1 MDFIVDFLID
11 YYGPIPYLAIFV
23 ILLLCGLGVPVPE
36 DITLI
41 AGGILAYYG
50 VCDVWVMIGVGL
62 CGVLIGDSIVFWLGH
77 TFGRRLLKKWPFRVF
92 IDETKIQSI
101 RNKLHHHGGKLLFT
115 ARFMPGLRSTVF
127 FASGM
132 LHFPYRKL
140 IVYDGAAALISVPAI
155 VFSVYYFG
163 DFLEKVI
170 RLIKRVEGGI
180 AGLIAVI
187 IIFIAVKLWLNHKKK
202 LRTHH
207 EPQP

>member
-62 CGVLIGDSIVFWLGH
+62 LGVLIGDSLVFWLGH
-77 TFGRRLLKKWPFRVF
+77 RFGRRLLKKWPFRMF

-101 RNKLHHHGGKLLFT
+101 RGKLHHHGGKLLFT

-127 FASGM
+127 FASGL

-155 VFSVYYFG
+155 VYSVYYFG
-163 DFLEKVI
+163 DFLEYVI

-180 AGLIAVI
+180 AIVIALAVGLVI
-187 IIFIAVKLWLNHKKK
+187 LKLWLKHKKK
-202 LRTHH
+202 VSH
-207 EPQP
+207 P

>member
-62 CGVLIGDSIVFWLGH
+62 LGVLIGDSLVFWLGH
-77 TFGRRLLKKWPFRVF
+77 RFGRRLLKKWPFRMF

-101 RNKLHHHGGKLLFT
+101 RGKLHHHGGKLLFT

-127 FASGM
+127 FASGL

-155 VFSVYYFG
+155 VYSVYYFG
-163 DFLEKVI
+163 DFLEYVI

-180 AGLIAVI
+180 AIVIAV
-187 IIFIAVKLWLNHKKK
+187 AVGFVILKLWLKHKKK
-202 LRTHH
+202 VSH
-207 EPQP
+207 P

>member
-62 CGVLIGDSIVFWLGH
+62 LGVLLGDSLVFWLGH
-77 TFGRRLLKKWPFRVF
+77 RFGRRLLKKWPFRMF

-101 RNKLHHHGGKLLFT
+101 RGKLHHHGGKLLFT

-127 FASGM
+127 FASGL

-155 VFSVYYFG
+155 VYSVYYFG
-163 DFLEKVI
+163 DFLEYVI

-180 AGLIAVI
+180 AIVIAAAVGIVI
-187 IIFIAVKLWLNHKKK
+187 LKLWLKHKKK
-202 LRTHH
+202 VSL
-207 EPQP
+207 P

>member
-1 MDFIVDFLID
+1 MDFIVDLLID

-50 VCDVWVMIGVGL
+50 VCDVWIMIGVGL
-62 CGVLIGDSIVFWLGH
+62 LGVLLGDSIVFYLGKRY
-77 TFGRRLLKKWPFRVF
+77 GRRLLKKWPFRMF
-92 IDETKIQSI
+92 IDETKIQNI
-101 RNKLHHHGGKLLFT
+101 RGKLHHHGGKLLFT

-127 FASGM
+127 FASGL

-155 VFSVYYFG
+155 VYSVYYFG
-163 DFLEKVI
+163 DYLEYVI
-170 RLIKRVEGGI
+170 RLIKRVEGGVAGVI
-180 AGLIAVI
+180 AIAVI
-187 IIFIAVKLWLNHKKK
+187 IITVKLWLNHKKK
-202 LRTHH
+202 MAAHEHH
-207 EPQP
+207 H

>member
-1 MDFIVDFLID
+1 MDFIVDLLID
-11 YYGPIPYLAIFV
+11 YYGPIPYVAIFT

-62 CGVLIGDSIVFWLGH
+62 LGVLLGDSLVFWLGH
-77 TFGRRLLKKWPFRVF
+77 KFGRRLLKKWPFRMF
-92 IDETKIQSI
+92 IDESKIQNI
-101 RNKLHHHGGKLLFT
+101 RGKLHHHGGKLLFT

-127 FASGM
+127 FASGL

-155 VFSVYYFG
+155 VYSVYYFG
-163 DFLEKVI
+163 DFLEHVI

-180 AGLIAVI
+180 AGLIVALVL
-187 IIFIAVKLWLNHKKK
+187 FFVVKYWLKHKKK
-202 LRTHH
+202 VSQH
-207 EPQP
+207 ET